1 MAKYTTAT
9 VSQRRD
15 QFLSSW
21 QEFAPDVTF
30 AGISLAQFEEESKKP
45 LDVRK
50 DMADATTK
58 LKGLMLKRDKAD
70 ASLNDEVILIAH
82 AIRGNPEFGEDC
94 EFYRSLGFIPKSER
108 KKATQGRK
116 KAAPDAATVEPPAA
130 NAA

>member
-1 MAKYTTAT
+1 MAKYTKAA

-21 QEFAPDVTF
+21 RKFAPDVTF
-30 AGISLAQFEEESKKP
+30 AGITLAEFEEDSKKP

-50 DMADATTK
+50 DMADAATT

-70 ASLNDEVILIAH
+70 AALNEEIILIAH
-82 AIRGNPEFGEDC
+82 AIRGTPEFGEDC

-108 KKATQGRK
+108 KKNTKGRK
-116 KAAPDAATVEPPAA
+116 KAAPDAADTDLPDA

>member
-1 MAKYTTAT
+1 MAKYTNKT

-21 QEFAPDVTF
+21 REFAPDVTF
-30 AGISLAQFEEESKKP
+30 AGLTLAQFEEESNKP

-50 DMADATTK
+50 DMVDAKTK
-58 LKGLMLKRDKAD
+58 VKGLKLKRDKAD
-70 ASLNDEVILIAH
+70 EIQTGVFVQLAH
-82 AIRGNPEFGEDC
+82 AIRGHELYGEDC

-108 KKATQGRK
+108 KTGAGGRK
-116 KAAPDAATVEPPAA
+116 KASPDATAPASPDA